1 LRSAATPVILRSA
14 ATKNLLWLFK
24 RADASLRSRMTGGT
38 MRVDLFDYFLPGDL
52 IAQTARPRGTSRLLV
67 LDRDTRAMAHRRFAD
82 FPGLLREG
90 DVLVRNDVRVRMA
103 RLYGRDEE
111 GRLVEIFL
119 LRSLG
124 EGLRCWEALAR
135 PGRRAKRGR
144 SIRFAEG
151 LEGRVGQ
158 VRDDSRREILF
169 DRDVD
174 AGLFERI
181 GNVPLPPYIHRE
193 PGAPDRPEDRE
204 AYQTVFAKEPLAVAA
219 PTAGL
224 HFTNSLLGEIRDRGV
239 VIADLTLAVGAATFK
254 PVTSD
259 ETEEHSFDPED
270 AFIPSATLS
279 EIARAREERRRVVA
293 VGTTV
298 ARTLE
303 TAARLPEGLEPGRDR
318 RFPAD
323 IFITPGFEFRVVD
336 ALLTNFHLP
345 RSTLLMLICAFAG
358 RENVLAAYDAAIRE
372 RYLFY
377 SYGDAMFVT

>member
-1 LRSAATPVILRSA
+1 L
-14 ATKNLLWLFK
+14 
-24 RADASLRSRMTGGT
+24 
-38 MRVDLFDYFLPGDL
+38 RVDLFDYFLPADR

-67 LDRDTRAMAHRRFAD
+67 LGRNTRAVAHRRFAD
-82 FPGLLREG
+82 FPSLLREG

-119 LRSLG
+119 LRPLG
-124 EGLRCWEALAR
+124 DGLRQWEALAR
-135 PGRRAKRGR
+135 PGRRAKKGR
-144 SIRFAEG
+144 RVRFAED
-151 LEGRVGQ
+151 LESRVAE
-158 VRDDSRREILF
+158 VRDDGRREILF
-169 DRDVD
+169 DREVGD
-174 AGLFERI
+174 GLLERI

-193 PGAPDRPEDRE
+193 AGGPDSPKDRE

-224 HFTNSLLGEIRDRGV
+224 HFTDGLLGEIRRRGV

-254 PVTSD
+254 PVTSE
-259 ETEEHSFDPED
+259 ETEQHSFDPED
-270 AFIPSATLS
+270 AFIPSSTLG
-279 EIARAREERRRVVA
+279 EIARARQERRRVIA

-303 TAARLPEGLEPGRDR
+303 TATRLPEGLEPSRDR

-323 IFITPGFEFRVVD
+323 IFITPGFEFRAVD

-345 RSTLLMLICAFAG
+345 RSTLLMLVSAFAG

-372 RYLFY
+372 GYLFY